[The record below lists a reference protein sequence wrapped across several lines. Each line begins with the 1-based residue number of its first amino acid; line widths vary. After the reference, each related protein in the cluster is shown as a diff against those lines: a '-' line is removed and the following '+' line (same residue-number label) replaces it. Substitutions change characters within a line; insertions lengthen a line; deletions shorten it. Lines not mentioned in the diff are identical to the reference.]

1 MDAYA
6 VAQAL
11 QNEGGTCPGCESR
24 SGHLSRC
31 PLINRE
37 AAEELS
43 QLNKL
48 YELSDNRRRYF

>member
-48 YELSDNRRRYF
+48 YSLEDPRT